1 MAAASSSAAGAG
13 PGWSDSQFRRYSFE
27 TRPIPRLSH
36 SDPRAEE
43 LIENEVRWAAAAQ
56 GLRRGWEASL
66 RRAGVPGRA
75 ERARGAACGA
85 LPGPAAVPAALP
97 AGPPRAGPVVV
108 AAAPSLSA
116 VADVSFRCRGV
127 QS

>member
-1 MAAASSSAAGAG
+1 MRCAGQRRPRGCGGAGRLRSAA
-13 PGWSDSQFRRYSFE
+13 PGC
-27 TRPIPRLSH
+27 
-36 SDPRAEE
+36 
-43 LIENEVRWAAAAQ
+43 
-56 GLRRGWEASL
+56 
-66 RRAGVPGRA
+66 RAGQSG
-75 ERARGAACGA
+75 ARGAACGA
-85 LPGPAAVPAALP
+85 LPGPAAVLAALP